1 MTKEKIDIMDKI
13 LDYKTELCDK
23 YNVNLTMRC
32 LLTDLLFAAA
42 NAGRIEALENL
53 NAQFHLDY
61 DKKTMQKKMDALQ
74 KHFNKKAENANQ
86 SFRIL

>member
-23 YNVNLTMRC
+23 YNANLTMRC

-61 DKKTMQKKMDALQ
+61 DKKTMQEKMDALQ
-74 KHFNKKAENANQ
+74 KHFNKKAENAN
-86 SFRIL
+86 